1 MTAIKWLT
9 LGLLSS
15 SVLFC
20 SCSEKKSEPHPKP
33 QPPQAPLTLEQ
44 YAADLRK
51 RHDSVH
57 IYAVENHYEVWSLGA
72 LKGKW
77 KEAQTLE
84 EARKVVDDYYLEW
97 ARACIG
103 PTIPGVRIE

>member
-20 SCSEKKSEPHPKP
+20 FCSEKKSEPHPK
-33 QPPQAPLTLEQ
+33 PPQAPLTLEQ

-57 IYAVENHYEVWSLGA
+57 IYAVSNHYEVWTMSV

-77 KEAQTLE
+77 KEAQTIE
-84 EARKVVDDYYLEW
+84 EARKIVDDYYREW

-103 PTIPGVRIE
+103 PALPGERIE